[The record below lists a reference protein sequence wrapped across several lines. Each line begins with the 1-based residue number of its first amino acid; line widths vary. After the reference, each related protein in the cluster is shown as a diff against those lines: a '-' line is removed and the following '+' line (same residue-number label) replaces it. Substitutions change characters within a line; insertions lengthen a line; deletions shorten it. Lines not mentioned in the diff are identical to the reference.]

1 MFAVN
6 FGEIDSIFRK
16 SGSLLCNLSECRK
29 NIDFF
34 AEIGSCILHE
44 HFDSGLPCRKQQCST
59 ASPRQDVFMK
69 ICKEIYQYRQM
80 IFSLVKKDLRG
91 RYKGSVLG
99 FLWTFINPLM
109 QLVVYTF
116 VFTYIMKAGID
127 KYYLYLF
134 VALIPWIFFSSAI
147 TGGSSSIVAQKDLIK
162 KIYFPREVIPISY
175 VTSCFVNMLLC
186 FLIIFPVM
194 VISGI
199 SLNPLALLC
208 LPVIMIVEYFLAL
221 GMAMLSSAVTVYFR
235 DLEHIL
241 GIITMVWMYMT
252 PIFYSIDMIPEK
264 LRFVYHINPMS
275 SVISCYRDVLYYA
288 QVPDLT
294 SLLEAVVLGALF
306 LVLGMLAFGKLKK
319 GFAEEL

>member
-1 MFAVN
+1 
-6 FGEIDSIFRK
+6 
-16 SGSLLCNLSECRK
+16 
-29 NIDFF
+29 
-34 AEIGSCILHE
+34 
-44 HFDSGLPCRKQQCST
+44 
-59 ASPRQDVFMK
+59 MK
-69 ICKEIYQYRQM
+69 IWKEIYQYRQM

-134 VALIPWIFFSSAI
+134 VALIPWIFFSSSL

-186 FLIIFPVM
+186 FCIIFPVM
-194 VISGI
+194 LVAGVP
-199 SLNPLALLC
+199 LNPLALLC
-208 LPVIMIVEYFLAL
+208 LPVILIVEYFLAL
-221 GMAMLSSAVTVYFR
+221 GIAMLASAVTVYFR
-235 DLEHIL
+235 DMEHIL
-241 GIITMVWMYMT
+241 GIVSMIWMYLT
-252 PIFYSIDMIPEK
+252 PLFYSIDMIPERF
-264 LRFVYHINPMS
+264 RFVYHFNPMS
-275 SVISCYRDVLYYA
+275 SIISCYRDVFYYA
-288 QVPDLT
+288 RVPDLT
-294 SLLEAVVLGALF
+294 SLLEAVLLGVFF
-306 LVLGMLAFGKLKK
+306 LVIGMLVFGKLKK